1 MWIFDKKPEWNTGK
15 ENTWSFNSWDRN
27 SWDRNSW
34 DRNSWYLNS
43 DKPTVRIF
51 NKDTGISRD
60 DFDLNQFPSF
70 FYFDYLPTEWISETD
85 MTEEEKKSNPLYNI
99 AWWYLKKNIPNT
111 ASEESKKE
119 WIQKAWRAS
128 RDKASEED
136 RNKIYALP
144 NWDNEIFKEISWID
158 VDKELNNKELNLTG
172 EQVEVT
178 IKWKTYKAI
187 IQ

>member
-1 MWIFDKKPEWNTGK
+1 
-15 ENTWSFNSWDRN
+15 
-27 SWDRNSW
+27 
-34 DRNSWYLNS
+34 
-43 DKPTVRIF
+43 
-51 NKDTGISRD
+51 
-60 DFDLNQFPSF
+60 
-70 FYFDYLPTEWISETD
+70 

-111 ASEESKKE
+111 TSEESKKA
-119 WIQKAWRAS
+119 WMQKAWRVS

-136 RNKIYALP
+136 RKKVYALP

>member
-1 MWIFDKKPEWNTGK
+1 
-15 ENTWSFNSWDRN
+15 
-27 SWDRNSW
+27 
-34 DRNSWYLNS
+34 
-43 DKPTVRIF
+43 
-51 NKDTGISRD
+51 
-60 DFDLNQFPSF
+60 
-70 FYFDYLPTEWISETD
+70 